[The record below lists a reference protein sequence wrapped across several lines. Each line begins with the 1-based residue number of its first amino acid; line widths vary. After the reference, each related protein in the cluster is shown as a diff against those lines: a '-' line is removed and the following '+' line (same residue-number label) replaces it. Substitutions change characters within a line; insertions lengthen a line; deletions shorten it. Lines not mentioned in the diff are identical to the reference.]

1 MSQATIDDFIKRENK
16 KPKEESPRLINLLM
30 AKSGDK
36 NALLVEHVK
45 EALKRGVELYNFIES
60 LGDALT
66 YEPLKDHEQR
76 KTLFTKLA
84 KAIIIH
90 DLGKINL
97 DFQRRLYGKEFPK
110 ELKNALRGS
119 ENIKAR
125 HELLSVLWSA
135 GLLDEGADTEKIRA
149 AVLLHH
155 YNEFFSDDK
164 EFSRMVELYPEDVE
178 KYLEFLSS
186 RRKELE
192 AFIRD
197 YLQEIQ
203 EEFDQE
209 FIQRAIAEIKPD
221 FSKIE
226 NLTQKVREWD
236 DDISETVP
244 IYSPNT
250 LDADFLVLLG
260 MLRRCDYSSSGDF
273 PVEAVLDIKTVF
285 GDVEERIRKKIEK
298 KLKGTGLTMS
308 RLWQERLLEERDSDY
323 IVVVAPTGSGK
334 TELGVLWAKKRGKLI
349 YTLPLRV
356 ALNDL
361 YRRLSE
367 EYFDRDTV
375 GLLHSTAFMEY
386 VEGAGNDIE
395 VEKKVNSA
403 GLLSMPV
410 MLSTPDQVFLTGL
423 NYYGSDKVIS
433 TYPESA
439 IVVDEV
445 QAYTPE
451 MAAVFLKT
459 LQLIKEVQGKVLVIT
474 ATLPPHLEH
483 FLEGEGFEIVDML
496 EEARERRLN
505 VKNLHLKR
513 HRIKVMEKPLFS
525 YSDEGVTFD
534 GLSDTL
540 EIIKDFEKSKFKSV
554 LIVLNNVK
562 KAIEAYKCLS
572 ENLRDRSVH
581 LLHSRLPEKKKS
593 EVISGLKS
601 KLNAGE
607 RVILVATQVVEA
619 SVDLD
624 FDAMITEI
632 SPIDSQVQR
641 WGRVYRNRNQDY
653 TLDSPNIIIF
663 AGKKGP
669 ENGRHNIDQGTIA
682 VYGQGIGREVLEK
695 TIEVLKSLEGKLLD
709 YRAERNAIKSV
720 YAGEILE
727 EYKKQV
733 KDILSKLDYFTLEKK
748 SEAQRVFRQMGG
760 MYFVVPELMKI
771 FGYNRIVRKFGELLG
786 EAKNY
791 NLPWKEIVQ
800 KVYGIDGESDRKEFD
815 NKKWELK
822 KILQEYSINVP
833 IWFVLKDPNLQS
845 ALHRTFKGYP
855 VVLTWGGEKV
865 EALWEYGV
873 DELVRRDLD
882 EVDLL

>member
-1 MSQATIDDFIKRENK
+1 MFQVTINEFIKRENRN
-16 KPKEESPRLINLLM
+16 PKDDSPRLIYFLR

-36 NALLVEHVK
+36 NALLIEHVK
-45 EALKRGVELYNFIES
+45 EALKRCVELYNFIES
-60 LGDALT
+60 IEDTLT
-66 YEPLKDHEQR
+66 YKPLKYHEQR
-76 KTLFTKLA
+76 KALFKKLA

-97 DFQRRLYGKEFPK
+97 DFQRQLYGKEFPE
-110 ELKNALRGS
+110 ELKNILKGS

-135 GLLDEGADTEKIRA
+135 GLLDEGIDNEKIRA
-149 AVLLHH
+149 SVLLHH

-164 EFSRMVELYPEDVE
+164 ELSHIVELYPEDVE
-178 KYLEFLSS
+178 KYLDFLVS
-186 RRKELE
+186 RREELE
-192 AFIRD
+192 AFIRG
-197 YLQEIQ
+197 YLEKIQ
-203 EEFDQE
+203 EEFDQD
-209 FIQRAIAEIKPD
+209 FVQRAIAEIRID
-221 FSKIE
+221 FSKIAE
-226 NLTQKVREWD
+226 LKRKVKEWD
-236 DDISETVP
+236 DDISESVS
-244 IYSPNT
+244 IYNPST

-285 GDVEERIRKKIEK
+285 GDVEERIRRKIEE
-298 KLKGTGLTMS
+298 KLKRTGLTMDE
-308 RLWQERLLEERDSDY
+308 LWQERLLEEKDSDY
-323 IVVVAPTGSGK
+323 LVVVAPTGSGK
-334 TELGVLWAKKRGKLI
+334 TELGALWAKKKGKLI

-367 EYFDRDTV
+367 EYFDKETV

-386 VEGAGNDIE
+386 VEGAGNDVE

-433 TYPESA
+433 VYPESA

-451 MAAVFLKT
+451 MVAVFLRT

-483 FLEGEGFEIVDML
+483 FLKKEGFEIVDVL
-496 EEARERRLN
+496 EEAREHGLD
-505 VKNLHLKR
+505 VKNLYLRR
-513 HRIKVMEKPLFS
+513 HRVNIIEKTLFS
-525 YSDEGVTFD
+525 YSGEGITFD
-534 GLSDTL
+534 GISDTL

-562 KAIEAYKCLS
+562 KAIEAYKRLS
-572 ENLRDRSVH
+572 ENLNDWSVH
-581 LLHSRLPEKKKS
+581 LLHSRLPEKRKS
-593 EVISGLKS
+593 EVISELKS
-601 KLNAGE
+601 KLNARE
-607 RVILVATQVVEA
+607 KVILVATQVVEA

-641 WGRVYRNRNQDY
+641 WGRIYRNRDQDY
-653 TLDSPNIIIF
+653 TLDSPNIVIF
-663 AGKKGP
+663 VGERDS
-669 ENGRHNIDQGTIA
+669 ENGKHNIDRGTRA
-682 VYGQGIGREVLEK
+682 VYGQGVAREVLEK

-709 YRAERNAIKSV
+709 YKAERDAIKNV
-720 YAGEILE
+720 YAGEILQ

-733 KDILSKLDYFTLEKK
+733 KNILSKLDYFTLEKK

-760 MYFVVPELMKI
+760 VYFVIPQLMEWYGEEYTNELVKVFGRVMLLPENWDKSWTEI
-771 FGYNRIVRKFGELLG
+771 QELVS
-786 EAKNY
+786 
-791 NLPWKEIVQ
+791 KELDGQ
-800 KVYGIDGESDRKEFD
+800 KPGR
-815 NKKWELK
+815 WELRK
-822 KILQEYSINVP
+822 VLQEFSISIPV
-833 IWFVLKDPNLQS
+833 WTVLKSTHLLNAIKGRS
-845 ALHRTFKGYP
+845 FKGFP
-855 VVLTWGGEKV
+855 VITS
-865 EALWEYGV
+865 
-873 DELVRRDLD
+873 LD
-882 EVDLL
+882 EKQLEILWKHGADEVFGMDMDSGIL